1 MMGDAIPGRRSRRWI
16 VTGAPWGLGVVVV
29 AAVAVV
35 LVDIFAG
42 PFVFLSTKL
51 SPPELRDGAHLGAIE
66 GEIKRTE
73 ADSSTVLLP
82 HGFLG
87 LRSLPVV
94 VTEQTRIAI
103 GGKLGG
109 FGDLEPGRMVRIAY
123 EVSPDRLVAR
133 RIEVLDPNLSSAEAD
148 QTDVEQ
154 PAFALPR
161 ASAPTTV
168 NHIVP
173 RVAPPQTRAPVT
185 ASSAA
190 LKEARRS
197 ERLPA
202 PRAATPIQPV
212 RDLRPVER
220 VIVSPAPP
228 VSHASEILRVS
239 PPAPSPSAT
248 PGTHDRPIVHESKQ
262 AP

>member
-1 MMGDAIPGRRSRRWI
+1 MKGEATPGRSRQRL
-16 VTGAPWGLGVVVV
+16 VMGALWGLGVVAIV
-29 AAVAVV
+29 AVAVV

-51 SPPELRDGAHLGAIE
+51 SPPELRDGARVGAIE
-66 GEIKRTE
+66 GAIKGTE

-87 LRSLPVV
+87 LGSLPVV
-94 VTEQTRIAI
+94 VTEQTRIAV

-109 FGDLEPGRMVRIAY
+109 FGDLEPGQMVRIAY

-133 RIEVLDPNLSSAEAD
+133 RIEVLNGWSSSEAD
-148 QTDVEQ
+148 HADAEQ
-154 PAFALPR
+154 PSFALPR

-168 NHIVP
+168 NHVVP
-173 RVAPPQTRAPVT
+173 RAEPKQTRAAAT
-185 ASSAA
+185 TSTAA

-239 PPAPSPSAT
+239 PPAPSRSAA
-248 PGTHDRPIVHESKQ
+248 PGAHDRPIVDESKQ